1 MKRDP
6 VKPAVHANVRLARA
20 GSPQEVQVTVRL
32 PKNNALKAV
41 TVNGETAKFGGR
53 HGDAVIFRTQN
64 QKNFDVVV
72 EFG

>member
-1 MKRDP
+1 MKRDRS
-6 VKPAVHANVRLARA
+6 KPAVHANVRLARA

-32 PKNNALKAV
+32 PKKNALKAV
-41 TVNGETAKFGGR
+41 TVNGEKAKFSGR